1 MKKKD
6 KKSPGTGKDNFDKIF
21 QPVRLKYAVEDKT
34 NSICQR
40 LAIAVDRI
48 EAQLLRLENF

>member
-1 MKKKD
+1 MKKKS
-6 KKSPGTGKDNFDKIF
+6 KKKIF
-21 QPVRLKYAVEDKT
+21 RVRLPNDYLIKDSFKLDT
-34 NSICQR
+34 PNNSICQR

>member
-1 MKKKD
+1 MKKRTVTLNIPKELE
-6 KKSPGTGKDNFDKIF
+6 KTT
-21 QPVRLKYAVEDKT
+21 YARGDTVTVELPTKT

>member
-1 MKKKD
+1 MKKKNKIKCKD
-6 KKSPGTGKDNFDKIF
+6 YAEKLVLVEGNLSP
-21 QPVRLKYAVEDKT
+21 DKT
-34 NSICQR
+34 DSICQR